1 MIRIGTR
8 KSKLALIQTELVK
21 AQILKYFPD
30 EKIEIVHVVTHG
42 DKVLDKP
49 LGEIGGKGV
58 FTKEIEEKLLDKTI
72 DIAVHSAKDVPM
84 ELADGLCLGA
94 VLLRDDNRDVIL
106 KRKETGKIGA
116 GSIIGTSSLRREIQ
130 IKQIYPD
137 ATIKSLR
144 GNVGTRIDKLK
155 SGEYDAIIL
164 AAAGLKRLGLDNDK
178 ELDYIYPDEEKFISA
193 AGQGILAIEC
203 RNGDLKDVMAALDDR
218 KARICLE
225 AEREFLKC
233 LDGSCNAPCG
243 AHCTVDEHGFNFRGM
258 YAYDGKTPKY
268 AVINEK
274 PDGQWG
280 KISKP
285 VNADNTD
292 LKFAI
297 SLAKRLVDVLKS
309 DAKNTDIKNENG
321 NTKCCVNFKS
331 DNGNTDKKDIDI
343 NTKKD
348 ELKKSFTGNKGMVSL
363 VGAGPGKRDYLSIE
377 ALRCIK
383 KADVIVYDA
392 LISPSIL
399 NEAKMD
405 AELIYVGKRADT
417 IYKKQPEIN
426 ELLVNLAL
434 SGKYV
439 VRLKGGDPFI
449 FGRGGEEALAL
460 KKAGIRYEIVSGIS
474 SSYSVP
480 ASAGIPVTHRGAA
493 SSVHI
498 ITGHEHPAKPS
509 EALDFS
515 VIAKEE
521 GTLVFLMGLR
531 SLGNICE
538 KLIKNGKNGETPVA
552 VISKGMTAKQ
562 RSVYG
567 NLLTIK
573 DEVRKNNIE
582 APAIIVVGDVV
593 GVGKQ
598 ICEWQSKN
606 EKKVLSGKR
615 ILVTGSRNMADSLEK
630 EFEQYGGET
639 IAISLVETIPDYSD
653 CDDIFNNLEKY
664 SWFIFTSANGVNIF
678 FDRLR
683 NLRVDIR
690 KLANIRFAVVG
701 TSTKKALEK
710 YGLYADFIPS
720 KFKSKILAEEL
731 SKELTDKDKI
741 LIVRG
746 KQGKNFIEDKF
757 SEMSVEFDKICIYET
772 IQDERRADE
781 VKRICPDVDYIV
793 VTSGSGARAL
803 RDMAGCEHDN
813 IVAIGPVTKRDC
825 DEAGLRVKLVA
836 EEFDARGIVDVIVRD
851 VEKQG

>member
-130 IKQIYPD
+130 IKQISPD
-137 ATIKSLR
+137 VTIKSLR

-178 ELDYIYPDEEKFISA
+178 ELDYIYLDEEKFISA

-243 AHCTVDEHGFNFRGM
+243 AHCTVDEHGFYFRGM

-274 PDGQWG
+274 TDEQWE
-280 KISKP
+280 KISEP

-309 DAKNTDIKNENG
+309 D
-321 NTKCCVNFKS
+321 
-331 DNGNTDKKDIDI
+331 
-343 NTKKD
+343 
-348 ELKKSFTGNKGMVSL
+348 NKGMVSL

-538 KLIKNGKNGETPVA
+538 KLIKNGKNEETPVA

-562 RSVYG
+562 RTVYG

-598 ICEWQSKN
+598 ICEWQSRN

-615 ILVTGSRNMADSLEK
+615 ILVTGSRNIADSLEK

-683 NLRVDIR
+683 DLRVDIR
-690 KLANIRFAVVG
+690 KLANARFAVVG
-701 TSTKKALEK
+701 TSTKKALGK

-720 KFKSKILAEEL
+720 KFTSKILAEEL

-793 VTSGSGARAL
+793 VTSGSGAIAL

-825 DEAGLRVKLVA
+825 EEAGLRVKLVA

>member
-21 AQILKYFPD
+21 TQILKYFPN

-106 KRKETGKIGA
+106 KRKETKKIGA

-274 PDGQWG
+274 TDEQWE

-292 LKFAI
+292 LKFAV

-309 DAKNTDIKNENG
+309 
-321 NTKCCVNFKS
+321 
-331 DNGNTDKKDIDI
+331 
-343 NTKKD
+343 
-348 ELKKSFTGNKGMVSL
+348 GNKGMVSL

-460 KKAGIRYEIVSGIS
+460 KKAGISYEIVSGIS

-538 KLIKNGKNGETPVA
+538 KLIKNGKNEETPVA

-562 RSVYG
+562 RTVYG
-567 NLLTIK
+567 NLLIIK

-593 GVGKQ
+593 RVGKQ
-598 ICEWQSKN
+598 ICEWQSRN

-615 ILVTGSRNMADSLEK
+615 ILVTGSRNIADSLEK

-678 FDRLR
+678 FDRLKD
-683 NLRVDIR
+683 LRVDIR
-690 KLANIRFAVVG
+690 KLANARFAVVG

-720 KFKSKILAEEL
+720 KFTSKTLAEEL
-731 SKELTDKDKI
+731 SKDLTDKDKI

-757 SEMSVEFDKICIYET
+757 SDMSVEFDKICIYET

-803 RDMAGCEHDN
+803 RDMACCEHDN

-825 DEAGLRVKLVA
+825 EEAGLRVKLVA

>member
-21 AQILKYFPD
+21 TQILKYFPN

-106 KRKETGKIGA
+106 KRKETKKIGA

-130 IKQIYPD
+130 IKQISPD
-137 ATIKSLR
+137 VTIKSLR

-178 ELDYIYPDEEKFISA
+178 ELDYIYPDKEKFISA

-203 RNGDLKDVMAALDDR
+203 RNGDLKDVMAVLDDR

-243 AHCTVDEHGFNFRGM
+243 AHCTVDEHGFYFRGM

-268 AVINEK
+268 VVINEK
-274 PDGQWG
+274 TDEQWE
-280 KISKP
+280 KISKS

-292 LKFAI
+292 LEFAAN
-297 SLAKRLVDVLKS
+297 LAKRLVDVLKS
-309 DAKNTDIKNENG
+309 
-321 NTKCCVNFKS
+321 
-331 DNGNTDKKDIDI
+331 
-343 NTKKD
+343 
-348 ELKKSFTGNKGMVSL
+348 GNKGMVSL

-460 KKAGIRYEIVSGIS
+460 KKAGISYEIVSGIS

-538 KLIKNGKNGETPVA
+538 KLIKNGKNEETPVA

-562 RSVYG
+562 RTVYG

-573 DEVRKNNIE
+573 DKVRKNNIE

-683 NLRVDIR
+683 DLRVDIR
-690 KLANIRFAVVG
+690 KLANARFAVVG
-701 TSTKKALEK
+701 TSTKKALGK

-720 KFKSKILAEEL
+720 KFTSKILAEEL

-793 VTSGSGARAL
+793 VTSGSGAIAL

-825 DEAGLRVKLVA
+825 EEAGLRVKLVA

>member
-1 MIRIGTR
+1 MMPLGIALLLSILYIASDKSDIHRNEVSMIRIGTR

-21 AQILKYFPD
+21 AQILKYFPN

-106 KRKETGKIGA
+106 KRKETKKIGA

-274 PDGQWG
+274 SDEQWE
-280 KISKP
+280 KISKS

-292 LKFAI
+292 LEFAAN
-297 SLAKRLVDVLKS
+297 LAKRLVDVLKS
-309 DAKNTDIKNENG
+309 D
-321 NTKCCVNFKS
+321 
-331 DNGNTDKKDIDI
+331 
-343 NTKKD
+343 
-348 ELKKSFTGNKGMVSL
+348 NKGMVSL

-460 KKAGIRYEIVSGIS
+460 KKSGISYEIVSGIS

-562 RSVYG
+562 RTVYG

-683 NLRVDIR
+683 DLRVDIR
-690 KLANIRFAVVG
+690 KLANARFAVVG

-720 KFKSKILAEEL
+720 KFTSKILAEEL

-757 SEMSVEFDKICIYET
+757 SDMSVEFDKICIYET

-813 IVAIGPVTKRDC
+813 IVAIGLVTKRDC
-825 DEAGLRVKLVA
+825 EEAGLRVKLVA

>member
-21 AQILKYFPD
+21 TQILKYFPN

-106 KRKETGKIGA
+106 KRKETKKIGA

-130 IKQIYPD
+130 IKQISPD
-137 ATIKSLR
+137 VTIKSLR

-178 ELDYIYPDEEKFISA
+178 ELDYIYPDKEKFISA

-203 RNGDLKDVMAALDDR
+203 RNGDLKDVMAVLDDR

-243 AHCTVDEHGFNFRGM
+243 AHCTVDEHGFYFRGM

-274 PDGQWG
+274 TDEQWE
-280 KISKP
+280 KISKS

-292 LKFAI
+292 LEFAAN
-297 SLAKRLVDVLKS
+297 LAKRLVDVLKS
-309 DAKNTDIKNENG
+309 
-321 NTKCCVNFKS
+321 
-331 DNGNTDKKDIDI
+331 
-343 NTKKD
+343 
-348 ELKKSFTGNKGMVSL
+348 GNKGMVSL

-460 KKAGIRYEIVSGIS
+460 KKAGISYEIVSGIS

-531 SLGNICE
+531 SLGYICE
-538 KLIKNGKNGETPVA
+538 KLIKNGKNEETPVA

-562 RSVYG
+562 RTVYG

-573 DEVRKNNIE
+573 DKVRKNNIE

-683 NLRVDIR
+683 DLRVDIR
-690 KLANIRFAVVG
+690 KLANARFAVVG
-701 TSTKKALEK
+701 TSTKKALGK

-720 KFKSKILAEEL
+720 KFTSKILAEEL

-793 VTSGSGARAL
+793 VTSGSGAIAL

-825 DEAGLRVKLVA
+825 EEAGLRVKLVA

>member
-21 AQILKYFPD
+21 AQILKYFPN

-274 PDGQWG
+274 TDEQWE
-280 KISKP
+280 KISKS

-292 LKFAI
+292 LEFAAN
-297 SLAKRLVDVLKS
+297 LAKRLVDVLKS
-309 DAKNTDIKNENG
+309 
-321 NTKCCVNFKS
+321 
-331 DNGNTDKKDIDI
+331 
-343 NTKKD
+343 
-348 ELKKSFTGNKGMVSL
+348 GNKGMVSL

-460 KKAGIRYEIVSGIS
+460 KKAGISYEIVSGIS

-562 RSVYG
+562 RTVYG

-683 NLRVDIR
+683 DLRVDIR
-690 KLANIRFAVVG
+690 KLANARFAVVG

-720 KFKSKILAEEL
+720 KFTSKILAEEL

-757 SEMSVEFDKICIYET
+757 SDMSVEFDKICIYET

-825 DEAGLRVKLVA
+825 EEAGLRVKLVA

>member
-21 AQILKYFPD
+21 AQILKYFPN

-106 KRKETGKIGA
+106 KRKETKKIGA

-137 ATIKSLR
+137 VTIKSLR

-258 YAYDGKTPKY
+258 FAYDGKTPKY

-274 PDGQWG
+274 TDEQWE
-280 KISKP
+280 KISEP

-309 DAKNTDIKNENG
+309 
-321 NTKCCVNFKS
+321 V
-331 DNGNTDKKDIDI
+331 
-343 NTKKD
+343 
-348 ELKKSFTGNKGMVSL
+348 NKGMVSL

-460 KKAGIRYEIVSGIS
+460 KKSGISYEIVSGIS

-538 KLIKNGKNGETPVA
+538 KLIKNGKNEGTPVA

-562 RSVYG
+562 RTVYG

-690 KLANIRFAVVG
+690 KLANARFAVVG

-720 KFKSKILAEEL
+720 KFTSKILAEEL

-825 DEAGLRVKLVA
+825 EEAGLRVKLVA

>member
-21 AQILKYFPD
+21 AQILKYFPN

-106 KRKETGKIGA
+106 KRKETKKIGA

-137 ATIKSLR
+137 VTIKSLR

-274 PDGQWG
+274 TDEQWE

-309 DAKNTDIKNENG
+309 
-321 NTKCCVNFKS
+321 
-331 DNGNTDKKDIDI
+331 
-343 NTKKD
+343 
-348 ELKKSFTGNKGMVSL
+348 GNKGMVSL

-460 KKAGIRYEIVSGIS
+460 KKSGISYEIVSGIS

-538 KLIKNGKNGETPVA
+538 KLIKNGKNEGTPVA

-562 RSVYG
+562 RTVYG

-690 KLANIRFAVVG
+690 KLANARFAVVG

-720 KFKSKILAEEL
+720 KFTSKILAEEL

-825 DEAGLRVKLVA
+825 EEAGLRVKLVA

>member
-1 MIRIGTR
+1 MMPLGIALLLSILYIASDKSDIHRNEVSMIRIGTR

-21 AQILKYFPD
+21 AQILKYFPN

-84 ELADGLCLGA
+84 ELVDGLCLGA

-106 KRKETGKIGA
+106 KRKETKKIGA

-130 IKQIYPD
+130 IKQISPD
-137 ATIKSLR
+137 VTIKSLR

-274 PDGQWG
+274 SDEQWE
-280 KISKP
+280 KISKS

-292 LKFAI
+292 LEFAAN
-297 SLAKRLVDVLKS
+297 LAKRLVDVLKS
-309 DAKNTDIKNENG
+309 D
-321 NTKCCVNFKS
+321 
-331 DNGNTDKKDIDI
+331 
-343 NTKKD
+343 
-348 ELKKSFTGNKGMVSL
+348 NKGMVSL

-460 KKAGIRYEIVSGIS
+460 KKSGISYEIVSGIS

-562 RSVYG
+562 RTVYG

-683 NLRVDIR
+683 DLRVDIR
-690 KLANIRFAVVG
+690 KLANARFAVVG
-701 TSTKKALEK
+701 TSTKKALGK

-720 KFKSKILAEEL
+720 KFTSKILAEEL

-781 VKRICPDVDYIV
+781 VKRICLDVDYIV
-793 VTSGSGARAL
+793 VTSGSGAIAL

-825 DEAGLRVKLVA
+825 EEVGLRVKIVA

>member
-21 AQILKYFPD
+21 AQILKYFPN
-30 EKIEIVHVVTHG
+30 EEIEIVHVVTHG

-84 ELADGLCLGA
+84 ELAGGLCLGA

-106 KRKETGKIGA
+106 KRKETKKTGV
-116 GSIIGTSSLRREIQ
+116 GSVIGTSSLRRELQ
-130 IKQIYPD
+130 IKQLYPGVV
-137 ATIKSLR
+137 IKSLR

-164 AAAGLKRLGLDNDK
+164 AAAGLKRLGLDNDDA
-178 ELDYIYPDEEKFISA
+178 LDYIYTDNEKFVSA

-203 RNGDLKDVMAALDDR
+203 RNGDLKEVMEALDD
-218 KARICLE
+218 KAARVCLE
-225 AEREFLKC
+225 AEREFLRS

-243 AHCTVDEHGFNFRGM
+243 AHCIISRENFEFRGM
-258 YAYDGKTPKY
+258 YAADGENPKY
-268 AVINEK
+268 AKIKERREAAGVNIN
-274 PDGQWG
+274 D
-280 KISKP
+280 
-285 VNADNTD
+285 DD
-292 LKFAI
+292 LKQAI
-297 SLAKRLVDVLKS
+297 SLAGKLVNILKS
-309 DAKNTDIKNENG
+309 DDDSSDKNNDSE
-321 NTKCCVNFKS
+321 
-331 DNGNTDKKDIDI
+331 KKP
-343 NTKKD
+343 D
-348 ELKKSFTGNKGMVSL
+348 EVGKGKVSL
-363 VGAGPGKRDYLSIE
+363 VGAGPGKRDYLSVE

-383 KADVIVYDA
+383 NADVIIYDA

-426 ELLVNLAL
+426 KLLVGCA
-434 SGKYV
+434 SQGKYV

-460 KKAGIRYEIVSGIS
+460 AKAGINYEIVSGIS

-498 ITGHEHPAKPS
+498 ITGHEHPGKPS

-521 GTLVFLMGLR
+521 GTLVFMMGLR
-531 SLGNICE
+531 SLGNICD
-538 KLIKNGKNGETPVA
+538 KLKKNGKYEGTPVA
-552 VISKGMTAKQ
+552 VVSKGMTAKQ
-562 RSVYG
+562 KTVFG
-567 NLLTIK
+567 NLLTIE
-573 DEVRKNNIE
+573 DEVKKNKIE

-593 GVGKQ
+593 EVGLH
-598 ICEWQSKN
+598 INEWQIKN
-606 EKKVLSGKR
+606 DKNPLSGKR
-615 ILVTGSRNMADSLEK
+615 ILVTGSRNMAFCLEE
-630 EFEQYGGET
+630 EFDKYGAET
-639 IAISLVETIPDYSD
+639 IAISLVETIPDYSS
-653 CDDIFNNLEKY
+653 CDDKLNEIEKY
-664 SWFIFTSANGVNIF
+664 SWLVFTSANGVNIF

-683 NLRVDIR
+683 DLKTDVR
-690 KLANIRFAVVG
+690 KLANIKFAVVG
-701 TSTKKALEK
+701 TSTRKALEK
-710 YGLYADFIPS
+710 YGLYADFVSS
-720 KFKSKILAEEL
+720 KFTSKTLADEL
-731 SKELTDKDKI
+731 AQILTDKDRV

-757 SEMSVEFDKICIYET
+757 TSMAVDFDKICIYET

-781 VKRICPDVDYIV
+781 VRRICRDVDYIV

-803 RDMAGCEHDN
+803 KDMAGCEHEN
-813 IVAIGPVTKRDC
+813 IVAIGPVTKKDC
-825 DEAGLRVKLVA
+825 EEAGLSVKLVA
-836 EEFDARGIVDVIVRD
+836 KEFDAKGIVDVIAGD
-851 VEKQG
+851 VLECEKNGDSTITKSDK

>member
-21 AQILKYFPD
+21 AQILKYFPN

-274 PDGQWG
+274 TDEQWE
-280 KISKP
+280 KISEP

-309 DAKNTDIKNENG
+309 
-321 NTKCCVNFKS
+321 
-331 DNGNTDKKDIDI
+331 
-343 NTKKD
+343 
-348 ELKKSFTGNKGMVSL
+348 GNKGMVSL

-460 KKAGIRYEIVSGIS
+460 KKAGISYEIVSGIS

-538 KLIKNGKNGETPVA
+538 KLIKNGKNEETPVA

-562 RSVYG
+562 RTVYG

-593 GVGKQ
+593 RVGKQ
-598 ICEWQSKN
+598 ICEWQSRN

-615 ILVTGSRNMADSLEK
+615 ILVTGSRNIADSLEK

-678 FDRLR
+678 FDRLKD
-683 NLRVDIR
+683 LRVDIR
-690 KLANIRFAVVG
+690 KLANARFAVVG

-720 KFKSKILAEEL
+720 KFTSKTLAEEL
-731 SKELTDKDKI
+731 SKDLTDKDKI

-757 SEMSVEFDKICIYET
+757 SDMSVEFDKICIYET

-781 VKRICPDVDYIV
+781 VKKICPDVDYIV

-803 RDMAGCEHDN
+803 RDMACCEHDN

-825 DEAGLRVKLVA
+825 EEAGLRVKLVA

>member
-1 MIRIGTR
+1 MMPLGIALLLSILHIASDKSDIHRNEVSMIRIGTR

-21 AQILKYFPD
+21 TQILKYFPN

-106 KRKETGKIGA
+106 KRKETKKIGA

-130 IKQIYPD
+130 IKQISPD
-137 ATIKSLR
+137 VTIKSLR

-274 PDGQWG
+274 TDEQWE

-292 LKFAI
+292 LKFAV

-309 DAKNTDIKNENG
+309 
-321 NTKCCVNFKS
+321 
-331 DNGNTDKKDIDI
+331 
-343 NTKKD
+343 
-348 ELKKSFTGNKGMVSL
+348 GNKGMVSL

-460 KKAGIRYEIVSGIS
+460 KKAGISYEIVSGIS

-538 KLIKNGKNGETPVA
+538 KLIKNGKNEETPVA

-562 RSVYG
+562 RTVYG

-664 SWFIFTSANGVNIF
+664 SCFIFTSANGVNIF

-690 KLANIRFAVVG
+690 KLANARFAVVG

-720 KFKSKILAEEL
+720 KFTSKILAEEL

-793 VTSGSGARAL
+793 VTSGSGAIAL

-825 DEAGLRVKLVA
+825 EEAGLRVKLVA

>member
-1 MIRIGTR
+1 MMPLGIALLLSILYIASDKSDIHRNEVSMIRIGTR

-21 AQILKYFPD
+21 AQILKYFPN

-274 PDGQWG
+274 TDEQWE
-280 KISKP
+280 KISEP

-292 LKFAI
+292 LKFAAN
-297 SLAKRLVDVLKS
+297 LAKRLVDVLKS
-309 DAKNTDIKNENG
+309 D
-321 NTKCCVNFKS
+321 
-331 DNGNTDKKDIDI
+331 
-343 NTKKD
+343 
-348 ELKKSFTGNKGMVSL
+348 NKGMVSL

-460 KKAGIRYEIVSGIS
+460 KKAGISYEIVSGIS

-538 KLIKNGKNGETPVA
+538 KLIKNGKNEETPVA

-562 RSVYG
+562 RTVYG

-664 SWFIFTSANGVNIF
+664 SCFIFTSANGVNIF

-690 KLANIRFAVVG
+690 KLANARFAVVG

-720 KFKSKILAEEL
+720 KFTSKILAEEL

-793 VTSGSGARAL
+793 VTSGSGAIAL

-825 DEAGLRVKLVA
+825 EEAGLRVKLVA

>member
-30 EKIEIVHVVTHG
+30 EEIEIVHVVTHG

-84 ELADGLCLGA
+84 ELAGGLCLGA

-106 KRKETGKIGA
+106 KRKETKKIGE
-116 GSIIGTSSLRREIQ
+116 GSIIGTSSLRRELQ
-130 IKQIYPD
+130 IKQIYPGVL
-137 ATIKSLR
+137 IKSLR

-164 AAAGLKRLGLDNDK
+164 AAAGLKRLGLDNDDA
-178 ELDYIYPDEEKFISA
+178 LDYIYTDNEKFVSA

-203 RNGDLKDVMAALDDR
+203 RNGDLKEVMEALDD
-218 KARICLE
+218 KAARVCLE
-225 AEREFLKC
+225 AEREFLRS

-243 AHCTVDEHGFNFRGM
+243 AHCIISRENFEFRGM
-258 YAYDGKTPKY
+258 YAADGENPKY
-268 AVINEK
+268 AKIKEKRETGGVNIN
-274 PDGQWG
+274 DY
-280 KISKP
+280 
-285 VNADNTD
+285 D
-292 LKFAI
+292 LKQAVK
-297 SLAKRLVDVLKS
+297 LAGKLVNILKS
-309 DAKNTDIKNENG
+309 DDDSSDKNNDSE
-321 NTKCCVNFKS
+321 
-331 DNGNTDKKDIDI
+331 KKP
-343 NTKKD
+343 D
-348 ELKKSFTGNKGMVSL
+348 EVGKGKVSL
-363 VGAGPGKRDYLSIE
+363 VGAGPGKRDYLSVE

-383 KADVIVYDA
+383 NADVIIYDA

-426 ELLVNLAL
+426 KLLVGCA
-434 SGKYV
+434 SQGKYV

-460 KKAGIRYEIVSGIS
+460 AKAGINYEIVSGIS

-498 ITGHEHPAKPS
+498 ITGHEHPGKLS

-521 GTLVFLMGLR
+521 GTLVFMMGLR
-531 SLGNICE
+531 SLGNICD
-538 KLIKNGKNGETPVA
+538 KLKKNGKYEGTPVA
-552 VISKGMTAKQ
+552 VVSKGMTAKQ
-562 RSVYG
+562 KTVFG
-567 NLLTIK
+567 NLLTIE
-573 DEVRKNNIE
+573 DEVKKNKIE

-593 GVGKQ
+593 EVGLH
-598 ICEWQSKN
+598 INEWQIKN
-606 EKKVLSGKR
+606 DKKLPSGKR
-615 ILVTGSRNMADSLEK
+615 ILVTGSRNMASCLEE
-630 EFEQYGGET
+630 EFNKYGGET
-639 IAISLVETIPDYSD
+639 IAISLVETIPDYSN
-653 CDDIFNNLEKY
+653 CDDKFNEIEKY
-664 SWFIFTSANGVNIF
+664 SWLIFTSANGVNIF
-678 FDRLR
+678 FERLR
-683 NLRVDIR
+683 DLKTDVR
-690 KLANIRFAVVG
+690 KLANIKFAVVG
-701 TSTKKALEK
+701 TSTRKALEK
-710 YGLYADFIPS
+710 YGLYADFVPS
-720 KFKSKILAEEL
+720 KFTSKTLADEL
-731 SKELTDKDKI
+731 AQILTDKDRV

-757 SEMSVEFDKICIYET
+757 TSMAVDFDKICIYET

-781 VKRICPDVDYIV
+781 VRRICKDVDYIV

-803 RDMAGCEHDN
+803 KDMAGCEHEN
-813 IVAIGPVTKRDC
+813 IVAIGPVTKKDC
-825 DEAGLRVKLVA
+825 EEAGLSVKLVA
-836 EEFDARGIVDVIVRD
+836 KEFDAKGIVDVIAGD
-851 VEKQG
+851 VLECEKNGDSTITKSDK

>member
-30 EKIEIVHVVTHG
+30 EEIEIVHVVTHG

-84 ELADGLCLGA
+84 ELAGGLCLGA

-106 KRKETGKIGA
+106 KRKETKKTGV
-116 GSIIGTSSLRREIQ
+116 GSVIGTSSLRRELQ
-130 IKQIYPD
+130 IKQLYPGVV
-137 ATIKSLR
+137 IKSLR

-164 AAAGLKRLGLDNDK
+164 AAAGLKRLGLDNDDA
-178 ELDYIYPDEEKFISA
+178 LDYIYTDNEKFVSA

-203 RNGDLKDVMAALDDR
+203 RNGDLKEVMEALDD
-218 KARICLE
+218 KAARVCLE
-225 AEREFLKC
+225 AEREFLRS

-243 AHCTVDEHGFNFRGM
+243 AHCIISRENFEFRGM
-258 YAYDGKTPKY
+258 YAADGENPKY
-268 AVINEK
+268 AKIKERREAAGVNIN
-274 PDGQWG
+274 D
-280 KISKP
+280 
-285 VNADNTD
+285 DD
-292 LKFAI
+292 LKQAI
-297 SLAKRLVDVLKS
+297 SLAGKLVNILKS
-309 DAKNTDIKNENG
+309 DDDSSDKNNDSE
-321 NTKCCVNFKS
+321 
-331 DNGNTDKKDIDI
+331 KKP
-343 NTKKD
+343 D
-348 ELKKSFTGNKGMVSL
+348 EVGKGKVSL
-363 VGAGPGKRDYLSIE
+363 VGAGPGKRDYLSVE

-383 KADVIVYDA
+383 NADVIIYDA

-426 ELLVNLAL
+426 KLLVGCA
-434 SGKYV
+434 SQGKYV

-460 KKAGIRYEIVSGIS
+460 AKAGINYEIVSGIS

-498 ITGHEHPAKPS
+498 ITGHEHPGKPS

-521 GTLVFLMGLR
+521 GTLVFMMGLR
-531 SLGNICE
+531 SLGNICD
-538 KLIKNGKNGETPVA
+538 KLKKNGKYEGTPVA
-552 VISKGMTAKQ
+552 VVSKGMTAKQ
-562 RSVYG
+562 KTVFG
-567 NLLTIK
+567 NLLTIE
-573 DEVRKNNIE
+573 DEVKKNKIE

-593 GVGKQ
+593 EVGLH
-598 ICEWQSKN
+598 INEWQIKN
-606 EKKVLSGKR
+606 DKNPLSGKR
-615 ILVTGSRNMADSLEK
+615 ILVTGSRNMAFCLEE
-630 EFEQYGGET
+630 EFDKYGAET
-639 IAISLVETIPDYSD
+639 IAISLVETIPDYSN
-653 CDDIFNNLEKY
+653 CDDKLNDIEKY
-664 SWFIFTSANGVNIF
+664 SWLIFTSANGVNIF

-683 NLRVDIR
+683 DLKTDVR
-690 KLANIRFAVVG
+690 KLANIKFAVVG
-701 TSTKKALEK
+701 TSTRKALEK
-710 YGLYADFIPS
+710 YGLYADFVPS
-720 KFKSKILAEEL
+720 KFTSKTLADEL
-731 SKELTDKDKI
+731 AQILTDKDRV

-757 SEMSVEFDKICIYET
+757 TSMAVDFDKICIYET

-781 VKRICPDVDYIV
+781 VRRICRDVDYIV

-803 RDMAGCEHDN
+803 KDMAGCEHEN
-813 IVAIGPVTKRDC
+813 IVAIGPVTKKDC
-825 DEAGLRVKLVA
+825 EEAGLSVKLVA
-836 EEFDARGIVDVIVRD
+836 KEFDAKGIVDVIAGD
-851 VEKQG
+851 VLECEKNGDSTITKSDK

>member
-21 AQILKYFPD
+21 TQILKYFPN

-106 KRKETGKIGA
+106 KRKETKKIGA

-130 IKQIYPD
+130 IKQISPD
-137 ATIKSLR
+137 VTIKSLR

-274 PDGQWG
+274 TDEQWE

-292 LKFAI
+292 LKFAV

-309 DAKNTDIKNENG
+309 
-321 NTKCCVNFKS
+321 
-331 DNGNTDKKDIDI
+331 
-343 NTKKD
+343 
-348 ELKKSFTGNKGMVSL
+348 GNKGMVSL

-460 KKAGIRYEIVSGIS
+460 KKAGISYEIVSGIS

-521 GTLVFLMGLR
+521 
-531 SLGNICE
+531 
-538 KLIKNGKNGETPVA
+538 P
-552 VISKGMTAKQ
+552 
-562 RSVYG
+562 Y
-567 NLLTIK
+567 LLK
-573 DEVRKNNIE
+573 
-582 APAIIVVGDVV
+582 
-593 GVGKQ
+593 
-598 ICEWQSKN
+598 
-606 EKKVLSGKR
+606 
-615 ILVTGSRNMADSLEK
+615 
-630 EFEQYGGET
+630 
-639 IAISLVETIPDYSD
+639 
-653 CDDIFNNLEKY
+653 
-664 SWFIFTSANGVNIF
+664 
-678 FDRLR
+678 
-683 NLRVDIR
+683 
-690 KLANIRFAVVG
+690 
-701 TSTKKALEK
+701 
-710 YGLYADFIPS
+710 
-720 KFKSKILAEEL
+720 
-731 SKELTDKDKI
+731 
-741 LIVRG
+741 
-746 KQGKNFIEDKF
+746 
-757 SEMSVEFDKICIYET
+757 
-772 IQDERRADE
+772 
-781 VKRICPDVDYIV
+781 
-793 VTSGSGARAL
+793 
-803 RDMAGCEHDN
+803 
-813 IVAIGPVTKRDC
+813 
-825 DEAGLRVKLVA
+825 
-836 EEFDARGIVDVIVRD
+836 
-851 VEKQG
+851 

>member
-21 AQILKYFPD
+21 TQILKYFPN

-106 KRKETGKIGA
+106 KRKETKKIGA

-130 IKQIYPD
+130 IKQISPD
-137 ATIKSLR
+137 VTIKSLR

-203 RNGDLKDVMAALDDR
+203 RNGDLKDVMAVLDDR

-274 PDGQWG
+274 TDEQWE
-280 KISKP
+280 KISEP

-292 LKFAI
+292 LKFAV

-309 DAKNTDIKNENG
+309 
-321 NTKCCVNFKS
+321 
-331 DNGNTDKKDIDI
+331 
-343 NTKKD
+343 
-348 ELKKSFTGNKGMVSL
+348 GNKGMVSL

-460 KKAGIRYEIVSGIS
+460 KKAGISYEIVSGIS

-562 RSVYG
+562 RTVYG

-690 KLANIRFAVVG
+690 KLANARFAVVG
-701 TSTKKALEK
+701 TSTKKALGK

-720 KFKSKILAEEL
+720 KFTSKILAEEL

-825 DEAGLRVKLVA
+825 EEAGLRVKLVA

>member
-21 AQILKYFPD
+21 TQILKYFPN

-106 KRKETGKIGA
+106 KRKETKKIGA

-130 IKQIYPD
+130 IKQISPD
-137 ATIKSLR
+137 VTIKSLR

-274 PDGQWG
+274 TDEQWE

-292 LKFAI
+292 LKFAV

-309 DAKNTDIKNENG
+309 
-321 NTKCCVNFKS
+321 
-331 DNGNTDKKDIDI
+331 
-343 NTKKD
+343 
-348 ELKKSFTGNKGMVSL
+348 GNKGMVSL

-460 KKAGIRYEIVSGIS
+460 KKAGISYEIVSGIS

-538 KLIKNGKNGETPVA
+538 KLIKNGKNEETPVA

-562 RSVYG
+562 RTVYG

-664 SWFIFTSANGVNIF
+664 SCFIFTSANGVNIF

-690 KLANIRFAVVG
+690 KLANARFAVVG

-710 YGLYADFIPS
+710 HGLYADFIPS
-720 KFKSKILAEEL
+720 KFTSKILAEEL

-793 VTSGSGARAL
+793 VTSGSGAIAL

-825 DEAGLRVKLVA
+825 EEAGLRVKLVA

>member
-21 AQILKYFPD
+21 AQILKYFPN
-30 EKIEIVHVVTHG
+30 ENIEIVHVVTHG

-84 ELADGLCLGA
+84 ELANGLCLGA

-106 KRKETGKIGA
+106 KRKETKKIGA

-137 ATIKSLR
+137 VTIKSLR
-144 GNVGTRIDKLK
+144 GNVGTRIDKLR

-164 AAAGLKRLGLDNDK
+164 AAAGLKRLGLDKDE
-178 ELDYIYPDEEKFISA
+178 ELDYIYPDKEKFISA

-203 RNGDLKDVMAALDDR
+203 RNGDLKDVMAVLDDR

-225 AEREFLKC
+225 AEREFLRC

-243 AHCTVDEHGFNFRGM
+243 AHCTVDENGFEFRGM
-258 YAYDGKTPKY
+258 YAYDGKTPRY
-268 AVINEK
+268 AVIK
-274 PDGQWG
+274 KKVDGQLE
-280 KISKP
+280 KNSEP
-285 VNADNTD
+285 VSIDNKS
-292 LKFAI
+292 LEFAGN
-297 SLAKRLVDVLKS
+297 LAKKLVAVLKS
-309 DAKNTDIKNENG
+309 GSKNENV
-321 NTKCCVNFKS
+321 NVKECVISKS
-331 DNGNTDKKDIDI
+331 HNENIDI
-343 NTKKD
+343 NMKKD
-348 ELKKSFTGNKGMVSL
+348 VIENSFADKKGMVSL

-399 NEAKMD
+399 NEASMD
-405 AELIYVGKRADT
+405 TELIYVGKRADT

-426 ELLVNLAL
+426 ELLIKLAL
-434 SGKYV
+434 AGKYV

-460 KKAGIRYEIVSGIS
+460 GKAGIKYEIVSGIS

-480 ASAGIPVTHRGAA
+480 ASAGIPVTHRGEA

-531 SLGNICE
+531 SLGNICN
-538 KLIKNGKNGETPVA
+538 KLIKNGKKDETPVA

-562 RSVYG
+562 RAVYG
-567 NLLTIK
+567 NLLTIE

-593 GVGKQ
+593 RVGKQ
-598 ICEWQSKN
+598 ISEWQSQN
-606 EKKVLSGKR
+606 DKKVLDGKR

-653 CDDIFNNLEKY
+653 CDDILNCIEKY
-664 SWFIFTSANGVNIF
+664 SWLIFTSANGVNIF
-678 FDRLR
+678 FDRLKS
-683 NLRVDIR
+683 LKLDIR
-690 KLANIRFAVVG
+690 KLANAKFAVVG

-720 KFKSKILAEEL
+720 KFTSKTLADEL
-731 SKELTDKDKI
+731 SEDLTDKDKV

-757 SEMSVEFDKICIYET
+757 NDMSVDFDKICIYET

-781 VKRICPDVDYIV
+781 VKRICSDVDYIV

-803 RDMAGCEHDN
+803 KDMAGCEHDN
-813 IVAIGPVTKRDC
+813 IVVIGPVTKRDC
-825 DEAGLRVKLVA
+825 EEAGLSVKLVA
-836 EEFDARGIVDVIVRD
+836 EEFDARGIVDVIISD
-851 VEKQG
+851 VVKQR

>member
-21 AQILKYFPD
+21 AQILKYFPN

-106 KRKETGKIGA
+106 KRKETKKIGA

-130 IKQIYPD
+130 IKQISPD
-137 ATIKSLR
+137 VTIKSLR

-243 AHCTVDEHGFNFRGM
+243 AHCTVDEHGFYFRGM
-258 YAYDGKTPKY
+258 FAYDGKTPKY

-274 PDGQWG
+274 TDEQWE
-280 KISKP
+280 KISEP

-309 DAKNTDIKNENG
+309 
-321 NTKCCVNFKS
+321 
-331 DNGNTDKKDIDI
+331 
-343 NTKKD
+343 
-348 ELKKSFTGNKGMVSL
+348 GNKGMVSL

-538 KLIKNGKNGETPVA
+538 KLIKNGKNEETPVA

-562 RSVYG
+562 RTVYG

-598 ICEWQSKN
+598 ICEWQSRN

-690 KLANIRFAVVG
+690 KLANARFAVVG

-720 KFKSKILAEEL
+720 KFTSKILAEEL

-825 DEAGLRVKLVA
+825 EEAGLKVKLVA
-836 EEFDARGIVDVIVRD
+836 EEFDARGIVDIIVRD

>member
-30 EKIEIVHVVTHG
+30 EEIEIVHIVTHG

-106 KRKETGKIGA
+106 KRKETKKIGE
-116 GSIIGTSSLRREIQ
+116 GSVIGTSSLRRELQ
-130 IKQIYPD
+130 IKQIYPGVV
-137 ATIKSLR
+137 IKSLR

-164 AAAGLKRLGLDNDK
+164 AAAGLKRLGLDNDD
-178 ELDYIYPDEEKFISA
+178 ELDYIYTDNEKFVSA

-203 RNGDLKDVMAALDDR
+203 RNGDLKEVMAALDDR
-218 KARICLE
+218 EARVCLL
-225 AEREFLKC
+225 AEREFLRN

-243 AHCTVDEHGFNFRGM
+243 AHCTLSRENFEFRGM
-258 YAYDGKTPKY
+258 YAADGKNPRY
-268 AVINEK
+268 AKIKEK
-274 PDGQWG
+274 RESQR
-280 KISKP
+280 
-285 VNADNTD
+285 NTGDDD
-292 LKFAI
+292 LKQAVK
-297 SLAKRLVDVLKS
+297 LAEKLVKVLKS
-309 DAKNTDIKNENG
+309 DNDISDKKKDLE
-321 NTKCCVNFKS
+321 KKS
-331 DNGNTDKKDIDI
+331 DEAG
-343 NTKKD
+343 
-348 ELKKSFTGNKGMVSL
+348 KGKVSL

-383 KADVIVYDA
+383 NAEVIVYDA

-399 NEAKMD
+399 NEARMD

-426 ELLVNLAL
+426 KLLVELAEK
-434 SGKYV
+434 GKYV
-439 VRLKGGDPFI
+439 VRLKGGDLFI

-460 KKAGIRYEIVSGIS
+460 GKAGINYEIVSGIS

-498 ITGHEHPAKPS
+498 ITGHEHPGKSS

-531 SLGNICE
+531 SLGNICD
-538 KLIKNGKNGETPVA
+538 KLMKNGKDKKTPVA
-552 VISKGMTAKQ
+552 VVSKGMTAKQ
-562 RSVYG
+562 KTVFG
-567 NLLTIK
+567 NLLTIEA
-573 DEVRKNNIE
+573 EVKKNKIE
-582 APAIIVVGDVV
+582 APAIIVVGNVV
-593 GVGKQ
+593 EVGKC
-598 ICEWQSKN
+598 INEWQITD
-606 EKKVLSGKR
+606 EKKPLSGKR
-615 ILVTGSRNMADSLEK
+615 ILVTGSRNMASCLEE
-630 EFEQYGGET
+630 EFDRYGGET
-639 IAISLVETIPDYSD
+639 IAISLVETIPDYSN
-653 CDDIFNNLEKY
+653 CDDKLNEIEKY
-664 SWFIFTSANGVNIF
+664 SWLIFTSANGVNIF

-683 NLRVDIR
+683 NLKTDIR
-690 KLANIRFAVVG
+690 KLADIKFAVVG

-710 YGLYADFIPS
+710 YGLYADFVPS
-720 KFKSKILAEEL
+720 KFTSETLADEL
-731 SKELTDKDKI
+731 SQILTDKESV

-757 SEMSVEFDKICIYET
+757 TSMAVDFDEICIYET

-781 VKRICPDVDYIV
+781 VRRICKDVDYIV
-793 VTSGSGARAL
+793 ITSGLGAKALSG
-803 RDMAGCEHDN
+803 MAGCEHEN
-813 IVAIGPVTKRDC
+813 IVAIGPVTAKDC
-825 DEAGLRVKLVA
+825 EKEEISVKLVA
-836 EEFDARGIVDVIVRD
+836 KEFNAKGIADVIAGD
-851 VEKQG
+851 VLGCE

>member
-21 AQILKYFPD
+21 AQILKYFPN

-106 KRKETGKIGA
+106 KRKETKKIGA

-274 PDGQWG
+274 SDEQWE
-280 KISKP
+280 KISKS

-292 LKFAI
+292 LEFAAN
-297 SLAKRLVDVLKS
+297 LAKRLVDVLKS
-309 DAKNTDIKNENG
+309 D
-321 NTKCCVNFKS
+321 
-331 DNGNTDKKDIDI
+331 
-343 NTKKD
+343 
-348 ELKKSFTGNKGMVSL
+348 NKGMVSL

-460 KKAGIRYEIVSGIS
+460 KKSGISYEIVSGIS

-562 RSVYG
+562 RTVYG

-683 NLRVDIR
+683 DLRVDIR
-690 KLANIRFAVVG
+690 KLANARFAVVG
-701 TSTKKALEK
+701 TSTKKALGK

-720 KFKSKILAEEL
+720 KFTSKILAEEL

-781 VKRICPDVDYIV
+781 VKRICLDVDYIV
-793 VTSGSGARAL
+793 VTSGSGAIAL

-825 DEAGLRVKLVA
+825 EEVGLRVKIVA

>member
-21 AQILKYFPD
+21 TQILKYFPN

-106 KRKETGKIGA
+106 KRKETKKIGA

-130 IKQIYPD
+130 IKQISPD
-137 ATIKSLR
+137 VTIKSLR

-164 AAAGLKRLGLDNDK
+164 AAAGLKRLGLDNDT

-203 RNGDLKDVMAALDDR
+203 RNGDLKDVMAVLDDR

-243 AHCTVDEHGFNFRGM
+243 AHCTVDEHGFYFRGM

-274 PDGQWG
+274 TDEQWE
-280 KISKP
+280 KISEP

-292 LKFAI
+292 LEFAAN
-297 SLAKRLVDVLKS
+297 LAKRLVDVLKS
-309 DAKNTDIKNENG
+309 
-321 NTKCCVNFKS
+321 
-331 DNGNTDKKDIDI
+331 
-343 NTKKD
+343 
-348 ELKKSFTGNKGMVSL
+348 GNKGMVSL

-460 KKAGIRYEIVSGIS
+460 KKAGISYEIVSGIS

-538 KLIKNGKNGETPVA
+538 KLIKNGKNEETPVA

-562 RSVYG
+562 RTVYG

-664 SWFIFTSANGVNIF
+664 SCFIFTSANGVNIF

-690 KLANIRFAVVG
+690 KLANARFAVVG

-720 KFKSKILAEEL
+720 KFTSKILAEEL

-793 VTSGSGARAL
+793 VTSGSGAIAL

-825 DEAGLRVKLVA
+825 EEAGLRVKLVA

>member
-1 MIRIGTR
+1 MMPLGIALLLSILYIASDKSDIHRNEVSMIRIGTR

-21 AQILKYFPD
+21 AQILKYFPN

-84 ELADGLCLGA
+84 ELVDGLCLGA

-106 KRKETGKIGA
+106 KRKETKKIGA

-130 IKQIYPD
+130 IKQISPD
-137 ATIKSLR
+137 VTIKSLR

-274 PDGQWG
+274 SDEQWE
-280 KISKP
+280 KISKS

-292 LKFAI
+292 LEFAAN
-297 SLAKRLVDVLKS
+297 LAKRLVDVLKS
-309 DAKNTDIKNENG
+309 D
-321 NTKCCVNFKS
+321 
-331 DNGNTDKKDIDI
+331 
-343 NTKKD
+343 
-348 ELKKSFTGNKGMVSL
+348 NKGMVSL

-460 KKAGIRYEIVSGIS
+460 KKSGISYEIVSGIS

-498 ITGHEHPAKPS
+498 ITGYEHPAKPS

-562 RSVYG
+562 RTVYG

-683 NLRVDIR
+683 DLRVDIR
-690 KLANIRFAVVG
+690 KLANARFAVVG
-701 TSTKKALEK
+701 TSTKKALGK

-720 KFKSKILAEEL
+720 KFTSKILAEEL

-781 VKRICPDVDYIV
+781 VKRICLDVDYIV
-793 VTSGSGARAL
+793 VTSGSGAIAL

-825 DEAGLRVKLVA
+825 EEVGLRVKIVA

>member
-1 MIRIGTR
+1 MMPLGIALLLSILHIASDKSDIHRNEVSMIRIGTR

-21 AQILKYFPD
+21 AQILKYFPN

-84 ELADGLCLGA
+84 ELVDGLCLGA

-106 KRKETGKIGA
+106 KRKETKKIGA

-137 ATIKSLR
+137 VTIKSLR

-258 YAYDGKTPKY
+258 FAYDGKTPKY

-274 PDGQWG
+274 TDEQWE
-280 KISKP
+280 KISEP

-309 DAKNTDIKNENG
+309 
-321 NTKCCVNFKS
+321 
-331 DNGNTDKKDIDI
+331 
-343 NTKKD
+343 
-348 ELKKSFTGNKGMVSL
+348 GNKGMVSL

-460 KKAGIRYEIVSGIS
+460 KKSGISYEIVSGIS

-538 KLIKNGKNGETPVA
+538 KLIKNGKNEGTPVA

-562 RSVYG
+562 RTVYG

-690 KLANIRFAVVG
+690 KLANARFAVVG

-720 KFKSKILAEEL
+720 KFTSKILAEEL

-825 DEAGLRVKLVA
+825 EEAGLRVKLVA

>member
-21 AQILKYFPD
+21 AQILKYFPN
-30 EKIEIVHVVTHG
+30 EKIEIVHVVTQG

-155 SGEYDAIIL
+155 SGEYDAIII

-258 YAYDGKTPKY
+258 FAYDGKTPKY

-274 PDGQWG
+274 TDEQWE
-280 KISKP
+280 KISEP

-309 DAKNTDIKNENG
+309 
-321 NTKCCVNFKS
+321 
-331 DNGNTDKKDIDI
+331 
-343 NTKKD
+343 
-348 ELKKSFTGNKGMVSL
+348 GNKGMVSL

-460 KKAGIRYEIVSGIS
+460 KKSGISYEIVSGIS

-538 KLIKNGKNGETPVA
+538 KLIKNGKNEGTPVA

-562 RSVYG
+562 RTVYG

-690 KLANIRFAVVG
+690 KLANARFAVVG

-720 KFKSKILAEEL
+720 KFTSKILAEEL

-825 DEAGLRVKLVA
+825 EEAGLRVKLVA

>member
-21 AQILKYFPD
+21 TQILKYFPN

-106 KRKETGKIGA
+106 KRKETKKIGA

-164 AAAGLKRLGLDNDK
+164 AAAGLKRLGLDNDT

-243 AHCTVDEHGFNFRGM
+243 AHCTVDEHGFNFRGV

-274 PDGQWG
+274 SDEQWE
-280 KISKP
+280 KISKS

-292 LKFAI
+292 LEFAAN
-297 SLAKRLVDVLKS
+297 LAKRLVDVLKS
-309 DAKNTDIKNENG
+309 D
-321 NTKCCVNFKS
+321 
-331 DNGNTDKKDIDI
+331 
-343 NTKKD
+343 
-348 ELKKSFTGNKGMVSL
+348 NKGMVSL

-460 KKAGIRYEIVSGIS
+460 KKSGISYEIVSGIS

-538 KLIKNGKNGETPVA
+538 KLIKNGKNEETPVA

-562 RSVYG
+562 RTVYG

-573 DEVRKNNIE
+573 DKVRKNNIE

-690 KLANIRFAVVG
+690 KLANARFAVVG

-720 KFKSKILAEEL
+720 KFTSKILAEEL

-793 VTSGSGARAL
+793 VTSGSGAIAL

-825 DEAGLRVKLVA
+825 EEAGLRVKLVA

>member
-1 MIRIGTR
+1 MMPLGIALLLSILHIASDKSDIHRNEVSMIRIGTR

-21 AQILKYFPD
+21 TQILKYFPN

-106 KRKETGKIGA
+106 KRKETKKIGA

-130 IKQIYPD
+130 IKQISPD
-137 ATIKSLR
+137 VTIKSLR

-274 PDGQWG
+274 TDEQWE

-292 LKFAI
+292 LKFAV

-309 DAKNTDIKNENG
+309 
-321 NTKCCVNFKS
+321 
-331 DNGNTDKKDIDI
+331 
-343 NTKKD
+343 
-348 ELKKSFTGNKGMVSL
+348 GNKGMVSL

-460 KKAGIRYEIVSGIS
+460 KKAGISYEIVSGIS

-562 RSVYG
+562 RTVYG

-690 KLANIRFAVVG
+690 KLANARFAVVG

-720 KFKSKILAEEL
+720 KFTSKILAEEL

-803 RDMAGCEHDN
+803 RDMAGCENDN

-825 DEAGLRVKLVA
+825 EEAGLRVKLVA

>member
-21 AQILKYFPD
+21 AQILKYFPN
-30 EKIEIVHVVTHG
+30 EEIEIVHVVTHG

-84 ELADGLCLGA
+84 ELAGGLCLGA

-106 KRKETGKIGA
+106 KRKETKKIGE
-116 GSIIGTSSLRREIQ
+116 GSIIGTSSLRRKLQ
-130 IKQIYPD
+130 IKQIYPGVL
-137 ATIKSLR
+137 IKSLR

-164 AAAGLKRLGLDNDK
+164 AAAGLKRLGLDNDDA
-178 ELDYIYPDEEKFISA
+178 LDYIYTDNEKFVSA

-203 RNGDLKDVMAALDDR
+203 RNGDLKEVMEALDD
-218 KARICLE
+218 KAARVCLE
-225 AEREFLKC
+225 AEREFLRS

-243 AHCTVDEHGFNFRGM
+243 AHCIISRENFEFRGM
-258 YAYDGKTPKY
+258 YAADGENPKY
-268 AVINEK
+268 AKIKEKRETGGGNIN
-274 PDGQWG
+274 DY
-280 KISKP
+280 
-285 VNADNTD
+285 D
-292 LKFAI
+292 LKQAVK
-297 SLAKRLVDVLKS
+297 LAGKLVNILKS
-309 DAKNTDIKNENG
+309 DDDSSDKNNDLE
-321 NTKCCVNFKS
+321 
-331 DNGNTDKKDIDI
+331 KKP
-343 NTKKD
+343 D
-348 ELKKSFTGNKGMVSL
+348 EVGKGKVSL
-363 VGAGPGKRDYLSIE
+363 VGAGPGKRDYLSVE

-383 KADVIVYDA
+383 NADVIIYDA

-405 AELIYVGKRADT
+405 AKLIYVGKRADT

-426 ELLVNLAL
+426 KLLVGFA
-434 SGKYV
+434 SQGKYV

-460 KKAGIRYEIVSGIS
+460 AKAGINYEIVSGIS

-498 ITGHEHPAKPS
+498 ITGHEHPGKPS

-521 GTLVFLMGLR
+521 GTLVFMMGLR
-531 SLGNICE
+531 SLGNICD
-538 KLIKNGKNGETPVA
+538 KLIKNGKDAETPVA
-552 VISKGMTAKQ
+552 VVSKGMTAKQ
-562 RSVYG
+562 KTVFG
-567 NLLTIK
+567 NLLTIEA
-573 DEVRKNNIE
+573 EVEKNKIE

-593 GVGKQ
+593 EVGLH
-598 ICEWQSKN
+598 INEWQIKN
-606 EKKVLSGKR
+606 DKKLLGGKR
-615 ILVTGSRNMADSLEK
+615 ILVTGSRNMASCLEE
-630 EFEQYGGET
+630 EFDKYGGET
-639 IAISLVETIPDYSD
+639 IAISLVETIPDYSN
-653 CDDIFNNLEKY
+653 CDDKLNDIEKY
-664 SWFIFTSANGVNIF
+664 SWLVFTSANGVNIF

-683 NLRVDIR
+683 DLKTDVR
-690 KLANIRFAVVG
+690 KLANIKFAVVG
-701 TSTKKALEK
+701 TSTRKALEK
-710 YGLYADFIPS
+710 YGLYADFVPS
-720 KFKSKILAEEL
+720 KFTSKILADEL
-731 SKELTDKDKI
+731 AQILTDKDRV

-757 SEMSVEFDKICIYET
+757 TSMAVDFDKICIYET

-781 VKRICPDVDYIV
+781 VRRICKDVDYIV

-803 RDMAGCEHDN
+803 KDMAGCEHEN
-813 IVAIGPVTKRDC
+813 IVAIGPVTKKDC
-825 DEAGLRVKLVA
+825 EEAGLSVKLVA
-836 EEFDARGIVDVIVRD
+836 KEFDAKGIVDVIAGD
-851 VEKQG
+851 VLECEKNGDSTITKSDK

>member
-21 AQILKYFPD
+21 AQILKYFPN

-84 ELADGLCLGA
+84 ELVDGLCLGA

-106 KRKETGKIGA
+106 KRKETKKIGA

-137 ATIKSLR
+137 VTIKSLR

-258 YAYDGKTPKY
+258 FAYDGKTPKY

-274 PDGQWG
+274 TDEQWE
-280 KISKP
+280 KISEP

-309 DAKNTDIKNENG
+309 
-321 NTKCCVNFKS
+321 
-331 DNGNTDKKDIDI
+331 
-343 NTKKD
+343 
-348 ELKKSFTGNKGMVSL
+348 GNKGMVSL

-460 KKAGIRYEIVSGIS
+460 KKSGISYEIVSGIS

-538 KLIKNGKNGETPVA
+538 KLIKNGKNEGTPVA

-562 RSVYG
+562 RTVYG

-683 NLRVDIR
+683 DLRVDIR
-690 KLANIRFAVVG
+690 KLANARFAVVG
-701 TSTKKALEK
+701 TSTKKALGK

-720 KFKSKILAEEL
+720 KFTSKILAEEL

-757 SEMSVEFDKICIYET
+757 SDMSVEFDKICIYET

-803 RDMAGCEHDN
+803 RNMAGCEHDN

-825 DEAGLRVKLVA
+825 EEAGLRVKLVA
-836 EEFDARGIVDVIVRD
+836 EEFDARGIVDVIISD

>member
-21 AQILKYFPD
+21 AQILKYFPN

-84 ELADGLCLGA
+84 ELVDGLCLGA

-106 KRKETGKIGA
+106 KRKETKKIGA

-137 ATIKSLR
+137 VTIKSLR

-258 YAYDGKTPKY
+258 FAYDGKTPKY

-274 PDGQWG
+274 TDEQWE
-280 KISKP
+280 KISEP

-309 DAKNTDIKNENG
+309 
-321 NTKCCVNFKS
+321 
-331 DNGNTDKKDIDI
+331 
-343 NTKKD
+343 
-348 ELKKSFTGNKGMVSL
+348 GNKGMVSL

-460 KKAGIRYEIVSGIS
+460 KKSGISYEIVSGIS

-538 KLIKNGKNGETPVA
+538 KLIKNGKNEGTPVA

-562 RSVYG
+562 RTVYG

-690 KLANIRFAVVG
+690 KLANARFAVVG

-720 KFKSKILAEEL
+720 KFTSKILAEEL

-825 DEAGLRVKLVA
+825 EEAGLRVKLVA

>member
-21 AQILKYFPD
+21 TQILKYFPN

-106 KRKETGKIGA
+106 KRKETKKIGA

-178 ELDYIYPDEEKFISA
+178 ELDYIYPDKEKFISA

-203 RNGDLKDVMAALDDR
+203 RNGDLKDVMAVLDDR

-243 AHCTVDEHGFNFRGM
+243 AHCTVDEHGFYFRGM

-274 PDGQWG
+274 TDEQWE
-280 KISKP
+280 KISEP

-292 LKFAI
+292 LEFAAN
-297 SLAKRLVDVLKS
+297 LAKRLVDVLKS
-309 DAKNTDIKNENG
+309 
-321 NTKCCVNFKS
+321 
-331 DNGNTDKKDIDI
+331 
-343 NTKKD
+343 
-348 ELKKSFTGNKGMVSL
+348 GNKGMVSL

-460 KKAGIRYEIVSGIS
+460 KKAGISYEIVSGIS

-538 KLIKNGKNGETPVA
+538 KLIKNGKNEETPVA

-562 RSVYG
+562 RTVYG

-683 NLRVDIR
+683 DLRVDIR
-690 KLANIRFAVVG
+690 KLANARFAVVG
-701 TSTKKALEK
+701 TSIKKALGK

-720 KFKSKILAEEL
+720 KFTSKILAEEL

-793 VTSGSGARAL
+793 VTSGSGAIAL

-825 DEAGLRVKLVA
+825 EEAGLRVKLVA

>member
-21 AQILKYFPD
+21 TQILKYFPN

-106 KRKETGKIGA
+106 KRKETKKIGA

-130 IKQIYPD
+130 IKQISPD
-137 ATIKSLR
+137 VTIKSLR

-274 PDGQWG
+274 TDEQWE

-292 LKFAI
+292 LKFAV

-309 DAKNTDIKNENG
+309 
-321 NTKCCVNFKS
+321 
-331 DNGNTDKKDIDI
+331 
-343 NTKKD
+343 
-348 ELKKSFTGNKGMVSL
+348 GNKGMVSL

-460 KKAGIRYEIVSGIS
+460 KKAGISYEIVSGIS

-538 KLIKNGKNGETPVA
+538 KLIKNGKNEETPVA

-562 RSVYG
+562 RTIYG

-664 SWFIFTSANGVNIF
+664 SCFIFTSANGVNIF

-690 KLANIRFAVVG
+690 KLANARFAVVG

-720 KFKSKILAEEL
+720 KFTSKILAEEL

-793 VTSGSGARAL
+793 VTSGSGAIAL

-825 DEAGLRVKLVA
+825 EEAGLRVKLVA

>member
-1 MIRIGTR
+1 
-8 KSKLALIQTELVK
+8 
-21 AQILKYFPD
+21 
-30 EKIEIVHVVTHG
+30 
-42 DKVLDKP
+42 
-49 LGEIGGKGV
+49 
-58 FTKEIEEKLLDKTI
+58 
-72 DIAVHSAKDVPM
+72 
-84 ELADGLCLGA
+84 
-94 VLLRDDNRDVIL
+94 
-106 KRKETGKIGA
+106 
-116 GSIIGTSSLRREIQ
+116 
-130 IKQIYPD
+130 
-137 ATIKSLR
+137 
-144 GNVGTRIDKLK
+144 
-155 SGEYDAIIL
+155 
-164 AAAGLKRLGLDNDK
+164 
-178 ELDYIYPDEEKFISA
+178 
-193 AGQGILAIEC
+193 
-203 RNGDLKDVMAALDDR
+203 
-218 KARICLE
+218 
-225 AEREFLKC
+225 
-233 LDGSCNAPCG
+233 
-243 AHCTVDEHGFNFRGM
+243 
-258 YAYDGKTPKY
+258 
-268 AVINEK
+268 
-274 PDGQWG
+274 
-280 KISKP
+280 
-285 VNADNTD
+285 
-292 LKFAI
+292 
-297 SLAKRLVDVLKS
+297 
-309 DAKNTDIKNENG
+309 
-321 NTKCCVNFKS
+321 
-331 DNGNTDKKDIDI
+331 
-343 NTKKD
+343 
-348 ELKKSFTGNKGMVSL
+348 
-363 VGAGPGKRDYLSIE
+363 
-377 ALRCIK
+377 
-383 KADVIVYDA
+383 
-392 LISPSIL
+392 
-399 NEAKMD
+399 MD

-460 KKAGIRYEIVSGIS
+460 KKAGISYEIVSGIS

-562 RSVYG
+562 RTVYG

-683 NLRVDIR
+683 DLRVDIR
-690 KLANIRFAVVG
+690 KLANARFAVVG

-720 KFKSKILAEEL
+720 KFTLKILAEEL

-757 SEMSVEFDKICIYET
+757 SDMSVEFDKICIYET

-825 DEAGLRVKLVA
+825 EEAGLRVKLVA

>member
-21 AQILKYFPD
+21 AQILKYFPN

-106 KRKETGKIGA
+106 KRKETKKIGA

-130 IKQIYPD
+130 IKQISPD
-137 ATIKSLR
+137 VTIKSLR

-274 PDGQWG
+274 TDEQWE

-292 LKFAI
+292 LKFAV

-309 DAKNTDIKNENG
+309 
-321 NTKCCVNFKS
+321 
-331 DNGNTDKKDIDI
+331 
-343 NTKKD
+343 
-348 ELKKSFTGNKGMVSL
+348 GNKGMVSL

-460 KKAGIRYEIVSGIS
+460 KKAGISYEIVSGIS

-538 KLIKNGKNGETPVA
+538 KLIKNGKNEETPVA

-562 RSVYG
+562 RTVYG

-664 SWFIFTSANGVNIF
+664 SCFIFTSANGVNIF

-690 KLANIRFAVVG
+690 KLANARFAVVG

-720 KFKSKILAEEL
+720 KFTSKILAEEL

-793 VTSGSGARAL
+793 VTSGSGAIAL

-825 DEAGLRVKLVA
+825 EEAGLRVKLVA